1 MNENTVF
8 KSAKRAGTFV
18 GKTLACF
25 AAGIML
31 VADTATRKRTF
42 VTGNVNVVRQM
53 PKSEVAST
61 DTPDVA
67 ESCVPAFQSDKKSR
81 FVCRECGAP
90 VVVKSFRLA
99 HGYTPGKGF
108 LCDNCRAMG
117 KSSSQ
122 YYGGAEY
129 RDDETLTATCADCG
143 KTICEKSY
151 RKLKKHRIGKKYYC
165 DSCFAKHDY
174 D

>member
-8 KSAKRAGTFV
+8 NSAKRAGTFV

-31 VADTATRKRTF
+31 VADTATRKRNF
-42 VTGNVNVVRQM
+42 VTGNVNVVRQES
-53 PKSEVAST
+53 KSVSAY
-61 DTPDVA
+61 A
-67 ESCVPAFQSDKKSR
+67 SDKKTR

-90 VVVKSFRLA
+90 VDVKSFRLA

-117 KSSSQ
+117 KSFSQ
-122 YYGGAEY
+122 YYGGAGY
-129 RDDETLTATCADCG
+129 NDSETLTATCADCG

-165 DSCFAKHDY
+165 DNCFAKHDY

>member
-1 MNENTVF
+1 MNENAVL

-18 GKTLACF
+18 GKALSCF

-42 VTGNVNVVRQM
+42 VTGNVNVVRQQEL
-53 PKSEVAST
+53 PK
-61 DTPDVA
+61 P
-67 ESCVPAFQSDKKSR
+67 VPAYTSGKKTR

-90 VVVKSFRLA
+90 IEVRSFRLA

-117 KSSSQ
+117 KSSK
-122 YYGGAEY
+122 YYGGADYSDSEV
-129 RDDETLTATCADCG
+129 LTVTCADCG
-143 KTICEKSY
+143 KVMREKSY
-151 RKLKKHRIGKKYYC
+151 RQLKKNRIGKKYYC
-165 DSCFAKHDY
+165 DDCFMRHNY

>member
-8 KSAKRAGTFV
+8 NSAKRAGTFV

-42 VTGNVNVVRQM
+42 TTGNVNVVR
-53 PKSEVAST
+53 PEPETESKPEVMYTA
-61 DTPDVA
+61 DG
-67 ESCVPAFQSDKKSR
+67 KKTR

-90 VVVKSFRLA
+90 VDVRSFRLA

-108 LCDNCRAMG
+108 LCDICRAMG
-117 KSSSQ
+117 KSSDK
-122 YYGGAEY
+122 YYGGADY
-129 RDDETLTATCADCG
+129 RDDESLTATCADCG

-165 DSCFAKHDY
+165 DNCFAKHDY

>member
-8 KSAKRAGTFV
+8 NSAKRAGTFV

-42 VTGNVNVVRQM
+42 VTGNVNVVRQEQK
-53 PKSEVAST
+53 PETATV
-61 DTPDVA
+61 DTA
-67 ESCVPAFQSDKKSR
+67 AYAPAFRSDKKSR

-90 VVVKSFRLA
+90 VDVKSFRLA
-99 HGYTPGKGF
+99 RGYTPGKGF

-165 DSCFAKHDY
+165 DNCFVKHDY